1 MRRTTVVSNGLGD
14 KRVKDSILW
23 SKREILSSYCENV
36 LFLYDA
42 QIENSDVCILE
53 VVNVEVVGNEEFYE
67 LDLGIIKQ

>member
-1 MRRTTVVSNGLGD
+1 M
-14 KRVKDSILW
+14 
-23 SKREILSSYCENV
+23 SSYCENV